1 MDYRVTVKVKSFPNI
16 MTVVVAM
23 IISSKLYLL
32 TFFGLRAMN
41 VNIAPATT
49 AVPITPII
57 PATPTDARSFSIPLT
72 P

>member
-1 MDYRVTVKVKSFPNI
+1 MAVMVTMF
-16 MTVVVAM
+16 MGF
-23 IISSKLYLL
+23 KLYLF
-32 TFFGLRAMN
+32 TFFGLRAMK

-49 AVPITPII
+49 AVPITPIT

>member
-1 MDYRVTVKVKSFPNI
+1 MAMVVTMFVGL
-16 MTVVVAM
+16 
-23 IISSKLYLL
+23 KLYLL
-32 TFFGLRAMN
+32 TFLGLRAMN